1 MSKPRS
7 SVAHLNAVRIDH
19 VLRKKL
25 TKLAIFWQAE
35 DFEKEEWM
43 GTNTTGKWS
52 L

>member
-7 SVAHLNAVRIDH
+7 SVAHLNAVKIDH
-19 VLRKKL
+19 VPRETRTKL
-25 TKLAIFWQAE
+25 TIFWQAE

-43 GTNTTGKWS
+43 GTNATGKWP